1 MASRGNEKNSSK
13 GPIRVAIIG
22 GGCAGLAA
30 AWQLS
35 KLGGYEITVY
45 EKRWLLGGKGASSRD
60 DDGRIQ
66 EHGLH
71 IWLGFYENAFRMMRE
86 CYAHVVT
93 KKWGPGAARPEDKLP
108 HGSMDEAFVP
118 EPHLGV
124 GVRRG
129 VGSTLDPARKLA
141 IWSGYMPPADGMP
154 GDDISPG
161 NNPFTLPNYLI
172 RCYELLKT
180 LMLSVVAPG
189 DGECPASKDAIDLKG
204 VRDAERSEEE
214 LLEWSV
220 RLLRGSALTA
230 ASIMLQVLYVLRQL
244 MNQAE
249 GAPQRDFQMFR
260 LITAVLEQARKLL
273 RDVTSMDRQLRKK
286 MEVIDIVIAI
296 AVGLYR
302 DRVLFNKHGLD
313 AINGS
318 DYKRWLERHG
328 ASPDA
333 LHSEFLDGI
342 YDLTFAYKGGDKPND
357 GLAAG
362 VALRGALRMFFTY
375 RGAMFWRMRSGMGD
389 AVFAPLYKVLLEK
402 NVKFRF
408 LHALNKMNVATV
420 NGRRYVSS
428 LVFKTDGN
436 PAALARGKDHAH
448 GKALDDFGCWPSDNR
463 MFSTAGATG
472 EFSQTSTIEDFD
484 ALILATGVDDFFDVV
499 ERSRWPG
506 SVPEKWQKVATAA
519 TQSAQ
524 VWLSKD
530 LEELGWRRNSGII
543 TALGT
548 PFETWADMTHTMA
561 TEKAWRKNK
570 EMGPTRHDDARS
582 IAYFCGVIPGD
593 AHAATPKGVQQR
605 AKAKKQA
612 QRKATEDL
620 KHLLNGSLRDLW
632 PAAFANGRTALDL
645 QIGQPHVQV
654 NLHGS
659 DRYTLSL
666 PGEIGKRVSPLDR
679 SIANMTIAG
688 DWTASGLDAGCVES
702 AVMSGM
708 LAAYAISGNKTIL
721 KSIVGFDHP

>member
-1 MASRGNEKNSSK
+1 MASRGNKKNSSK
-13 GPIRVAIIG
+13 DPIRVAIIG

-35 KLGGYEITVY
+35 RLGRYEITVY

-60 DDGRIQ
+60 DDGRIR

-71 IWLGFYENAFRMMRE
+71 IWLGFYENAFRMMRQ
-86 CYAHVVT
+86 CYAHVAA
-93 KKWGPGAARPEDKLP
+93 KEWGPKAAAPGDKLP
-108 HGSMDEAFVP
+108 HGTMDEAFVP

-124 GVRRG
+124 AVRRG
-129 VGSTLDPARKLA
+129 VGSTLDPVRKLA
-141 IWSGYMPPADGMP
+141 VWSGYMPPAEGMP

-189 DGECPASKDAIDLKG
+189 DGECPPSREDIDLKS
-204 VRDAERSEEE
+204 VCDAERSEEE
-214 LLEWSV
+214 ILEWSV

-230 ASIMLQVLYVLRQL
+230 ASVMLQVLYVLRQL

-249 GAPQRDFQMFR
+249 GAPQRDFQLFR

-273 RDVTSMDRQLRKK
+273 RDVTSIDRELRKK
-286 MEVIDIVIAI
+286 MEVIDIVITI

-302 DRVLFNKHGLD
+302 DRVLFNKRGLD

-318 DYKRWLERHG
+318 DYKRWLEQHG

-342 YDLTFAYKGGDKPND
+342 YDLTFAYKGGDDPNN

-389 AVFAPLYKVLLEK
+389 AVFAPLYKVLLDK

-408 LHALNKMNVATV
+408 LHALDKMNVATID
-420 NGRRYVSS
+420 GQRYVSS
-428 LVFKTDGN
+428 LDFKTDGD
-436 PAALARGKDHAH
+436 PEALAG
-448 GKALDDFGCWPSDNR
+448 GKALDDCGCWPGDSR
-463 MFSTAGATG
+463 LFSAAGATG
-472 EFSQTSTIEDFD
+472 DFLQTSTIDDFD

-499 ERSRWPG
+499 ERSDWPG
-506 SVPEKWQKVATAA
+506 GVPEKWQKVATAA

-530 LEELGWRRNSGII
+530 LEELGWRRGSGII

-561 TEKAWRKNK
+561 TEKAWRENKN
-570 EMGPTRHDDARS
+570 MGPTTHDDARS

-593 AHAATPKGVQQR
+593 AHAETPRDSQQR
-605 AKAKKQA
+605 AEAERQA

-620 KHLLNGSLRDLW
+620 EGLLHESLRDLW

-645 QIGQPHVQV
+645 RIGEPHVQV

-688 DWTASGLDAGCVES
+688 DWTASGLDAGCVEA

-708 LAAYAISGNKTIL
+708 LAAYAISGDKTIL
-721 KSIVGFDHP
+721 KSIVAFDHP